1 MVEEHLP
8 STPKIQSSALGE
20 WCDILGEMQRPDLG
34 RGTVLLSELG
44 LIAET
49 QMLSQPDSLT

>member
-8 STPKIQSSALGE
+8 SMPKIQSPALGK
-20 WCDILGEMQRPDLG
+20 WYDILGEMQRPDLG